1 MQFLGMHANIFREI
15 ILTKLSWNWFH
26 GNFIQFL
33 NLFSRALWIHLLII
47 TKLPTVFWIMSVLD
61 TEKLLVIIWQKNCE
75 NSVRI
80 RNVWN
85 NNCKRNEKYN
95 MLDYYYTLQLDTSIK
110 NFIFVNQYRIWL
122 ILLFAEYLHN
132 HIQ

>member
-1 MQFLGMHANIFREI
+1 MQFLWMHANIFREI
-15 ILTKLSWNWFH
+15 IFTKLSWNWFH
-26 GNFIQFL
+26 GKFIQFL

-95 MLDYYYTLQLDTSIK
+95 MLDYYTLQLDTSIK
-110 NFIFVNQYRIWL
+110 SFILVNQYCIWL
-122 ILLFAEYLHN
+122 ILLFAKYLHN